1 MFVHPSIHP
10 STHLPTYLFFCPST
24 YPPSSPPSQPSSC
37 PASYPSIQPLIQPLK
52 QPLHQSSSHHLS
64 IHLSSPPAIH
74 SASYAVRLNVIKSN
88 KTLCLLSRGLCHG
101 NRNSSFLSLLKQNVH
116 FGLLSELVIVE
127 SIGLILLFS
136 HKHIFPCEMCW
147 ERCWFL
153 EIKAHMFLTQYL
165 VLKSSS
171 FQETSHSLLVVMM
184 GWLSLNK
191 DAPF

>member
-37 PASYPSIQPLIQPLK
+37 PASYPSIQPLK
-52 QPLHQSSSHHLS
+52 QPLRQSSSHHPS

-74 SASYAVRLNVIKSN
+74 STSYAVRLNIIKSN

-136 HKHIFPCEMCW
+136 HKHIFPCEMC
-147 ERCWFL
+147 
-153 EIKAHMFLTQYL
+153 
-165 VLKSSS
+165 
-171 FQETSHSLLVVMM
+171 
-184 GWLSLNK
+184 
-191 DAPF
+191 